1 MGRGSKNLSKGNR
14 KLALMHES
22 ESLHY
27 RMYKAGRT
35 WLFAGIATFSLGAV
49 LLGSQVTASA
59 AEDPTQTTAPA
70 TTSETGTGA
79 GQAADT
85 NAGAGQAADSN
96 TGATAEQPAAP
107 TTTKVAADTPATNGT
122 QDQAAANAGDI
133 TKPVTTTS
141 DTTEA
146 PKLNTDSNDFEGKAS
161 APDGNTDKAETAG
174 AVIKTG
180 IFGSGITTAAD
191 NSTTANL
198 GTKEAAK
205 DNVDSANQNQN
216 RAANKYTNAQDP
228 NKTSAIPASKN
239 GAIDSGA
246 TPEQVLAGGLT
257 MTPGAGGQTLSDT
270 QNPTAKNN
278 DDMDQTIQSNVVDQI
293 DDAAKQKDPNHMD
306 YSNSILDQA
315 NDQGA
320 ISSDSGITDKSTNQS
335 GLVTRNGTLYAQ
347 GNSSGLGDVTIGG
360 SSQQGVNFGIPS
372 NLQGQDVNLKVG
384 TFKVVAQSDVGV
396 VLQTETGERFQITNA
411 DLGKDSTVTTDGGGI
426 LGFGGATLDGVQ
438 PIYAAIAPNNSTIRY
453 TYTDENGVHD
463 VDSKYY
469 KDLFKP
475 GNTISGL
482 GIYMAN
488 MNGGVI
494 QQLTGFVTNAVTD
507 ISTLAGNIGTK
518 LIGNGQSLINSK
530 GLNIASVTQALNDLF
545 SSAQELSNVSG
556 EGTTAIDNYSGP
568 GVSSIVATLVQIL
581 GAVGVDTEPFSE
593 AYQASMSLIN
603 ANIKEMNRYGDAL
616 MATTA
621 DDGTKGVNEEMLM
634 PATIGDD
641 GKGNQVISM
650 KTPAGFS
657 TWNAIL
663 NMVNS
668 YITGWTA
675 GIGKALDGVFTGEQ
689 PIDAPVSPTYVT
701 VKDKDGNEI
710 QYDVS
715 KINGQKPQDIL
726 KINYDDSGLGRT
738 PMIGSGGWDIVT
750 GILDALS
757 AVNNKLIQPAISA
770 VSSTLTNGIGN
781 IGSDVISG
789 NLGAMKAEAAIPI
802 SWTDP
807 SFIKKADDGA
817 VDKTQS
823 AIPGQFIAETF
834 DSNMNLFNQTQSGS
848 TTIAYQNVDKT
859 QLRDLLSKVAPADQ
873 GTAQYKFANDAAQ
886 NPNASQYDVDRA
898 VLALAP
904 DAKITTGTS
913 TTTDAVV
920 GNASLKDLT
929 NQTGQDLTDAATA
942 LQDAKD
948 YLATQFT
955 TQANVLTIT
964 PSDPSSTDATALNN
978 VKVTFEASDFEVVA
992 APTDASDKTNSHFS
1006 YSLTKAGQDKLA
1018 AAVAAAVKDATVIPA
1033 GPSTITLTPEGQVTI
1048 LVVPGNDATPS
1059 VALTDPKDAKGNVI
1073 TVPVSITGKAGDP
1086 VDLTKLPA
1094 SVVADG
1100 FNWTRPTSTTEK
1112 IPEKASNNPIVIPYV
1127 KGSAVGTGTEGGE
1140 PQAGDVKYFVVP
1152 VDEAGN
1158 QLADP
1163 ISHSDG
1169 TTGAAI
1175 STDGLKA
1182 QYQDVNGKTWY
1193 EPLNLTSYVVGKDG
1207 ETTQVLYT
1215 DKDPQNQSGNGGNVD
1230 NPTGKVSIVYVGDGL
1245 WKVDDGNGHSFT
1257 FDPSKFG
1264 NGSNQPII
1272 INIGGNTNTNTN
1284 NNGGSGSTGTG
1295 STGEG
1300 STGTTGTGSN
1310 GTSLIILP
1318 GQNGDQGIKANKN
1331 PDGSITFVFP
1341 NGDTQTVQP
1350 GDNGDHT
1357 NPAGGNFKVNSDGT
1371 ITFTDPSGNSFTVD
1385 PNNKGTG
1392 STQPG
1397 SIVTNITL
1405 PGKDGEDGQNTPDQT
1420 FFVEK
1425 TPEGNVILHLP
1436 GGGTATLAPGETI
1449 NLPGGGSAVLNPD
1462 GTITFTDPNGGTYT
1476 INPDNGNKTPNGQI
1490 NINPGNGSSLPS
1502 INGDGNIIIINPGD
1516 GTVNYGTG
1524 GNGEGTNNPNGGSTS
1539 TTTTTINI
1547 PGGDGI
1553 KATKNPDGSITF
1565 VFPNGDTQT
1574 VQPGGSTTPNKDGSF
1589 TVNPDGTI
1597 TFTDPNGNSYTFD
1610 PNKGGQATQPIVIN
1624 IPTPDGGASA
1634 TKNPDG
1640 SFTFNFPGGGS
1651 ETVQP
1656 GGSTKPASDGS
1667 YFTVNPDGTITFN
1680 DGKGGTFVLDPNSGK
1695 GATTE
1700 PGSKETVVI
1709 IPGKDGQSYVVD
1721 VEKTPEGNTIIHL
1734 PNGSTIPVKPGD
1746 TGTLP
1751 DGTKYVVND
1760 NGTVTFTTPGGDTQ
1774 TIDPNKGTGNVTI
1787 TTNTTNNGGGTGNT
1801 NNTSNGGVDTDGDGL
1816 PDSTETVLGINPENK
1831 DTDGDGDTDLQE
1843 LLNSTDPKD
1852 PNSNLNSLE
1861 NGGKGGNTGNGGST
1875 TTTTITTI
1883 SNVPGQGGDVKVIKN
1898 PDGSITFVFPN
1909 SDTQTVQPGGST
1921 TPDANGGSFTVNPDG
1936 TITFNDGKGGQYTID
1951 PNKGG
1956 AATQPIVINIPTPDG
1971 GASATKNPDGSFTF
1985 NFPGGGSETVQ
1996 PGGSTKPASD
2006 GSFFTVN
2013 PDGTIT
2019 FNDGKG
2025 GTFILDPNS
2034 GKGNTTEP
2042 GSKETVVILPGKD
2055 GQNYVVDVEKTPEG
2069 NTIIHLPNGST
2080 IPVKPG
2086 DTGTLPDGTKYV
2098 VNDNGSVTF
2107 TTPNGGTQ
2115 TIDPNKGTSNITST
2129 TTNTTNN
2136 NGGGEGT
2143 GSNNT
2148 NSNNTNSGN
2157 ITYNYYGEGANGPAS
2172 AQITLPAGKDGKSYT
2187 ITYTKNPDGTFSI
2200 TMPGGNPTD
2209 VKPGDKGSLPN
2220 GGSYVVLPDGSLSIT
2235 NPDGSTTVVNPGNGN
2250 GNGAPLNGGAGNVT
2264 VNVTVNG
2271 GAGGATV
2278 NTPAGNYTVSVNGDG
2293 TYTITA
2299 PNGETVPNL
2308 KPGATGTLPGNGG
2321 SYEVGNGQIT
2331 ITEPGGAK
2339 LTFNVNTNGGNTNP
2353 GGDTNTNPGGTTDPN
2368 GNGGTGTT
2376 TPGGNG
2382 STPTGPNTTTPT
2394 GDAGTAVTTPSNGN
2408 TGNTGNGG
2416 TGISTT
2422 TGEGTATG
2430 ANGNGANGTGADQGG
2445 IVTGGDA
2452 GTATGTQAGTANQ
2465 GGAIAQGTS
2474 AGTATTA
2481 AGAAASGEV
2490 NGNKQAADKSAL
2502 PQTDEKPAEGI
2513 AALGLLGGLVSLLGL
2528 AGAKRRRKD
2537 I

>member
-70 TTSETGTGA
+70 TTPEAGTGA
-79 GQAADT
+79 GQATDT
-85 NAGAGQAADSN
+85 NAGAAAQQQPA
-96 TGATAEQPAAP
+96 ATQEQPAADTNAANQSNNINAATATTDQPGDISKP
-107 TTTKVAADTPATNGT
+107 TTTTKQVDPKVQGTTTGQVEAPQGTTPTTDTNKALIDTTLFGNGNTATGENSATAKLGDTTSAGT
-122 QDQAAANAGDI
+122 KIDSANAGQDR
-133 TKPVTTTS
+133 
-141 DTTEA
+141 
-146 PKLNTDSNDFEGKAS
+146 G
-161 APDGNTDKAETAG
+161 
-174 AVIKTG
+174 
-180 IFGSGITTAAD
+180 
-191 NSTTANL
+191 
-198 GTKEAAK
+198 
-205 DNVDSANQNQN
+205 
-216 RAANKYTNAQDP
+216 ANKYSTVGGSDAAPDLQGG
-228 NKTSAIPASKN
+228 ASSWAN
-239 GAIDSGA
+239 IDG
-246 TPEQVLAGGLT
+246 
-257 MTPGAGGQTLSDT
+257 T
-270 QNPTAKNN
+270 QKSTVVGDGTAKLN
-278 DDMDQTIQSNVVDQI
+278 DGLDMSFNSAYPSQGDTGQFQTDETTTTTDQ
-293 DDAAKQKDPNHMD
+293 
-306 YSNSILDQA
+306 L
-315 NDQGA
+315 NDQNA
-320 ISSDSGITDKSTNQS
+320 ISSDPTNAATRYGVFYAQGQNKGLSVSAIGNSTNGASIGIPANLAGTVKVGTWMVVEQTPVGILIENVDPDHPEDITKGTHEQFRIVDANLGKSDDYKPGTMIPNSKLGGYAVVTTTLNGDAIAPIVEAVTQAISTLSTAAGDVGSALISGVDQVVTGVSGAIGGIAGNILGGLTGDDLNIQGFTDAYHAEANQIQNEIKQLNLYGETLMEHGIEMTTLEEVKTSTVSYTDPVTGKTVQTPVYSVNTNSGVATAIANMINSYINGWSDGIKKAVLGMLAGNQVFHYNKGVDADSTAQYDGKTPIQVLEDGNDS
-335 GLVTRNGTLYAQ
+335 GLVATVINAL
-347 GNSSGLGDVTIGG
+347 SGAAKMAGDAISGGVDKASAAATKIIGDAVKVGIDGQIGG
-360 SSQQGVNFGIPS
+360 SVSAAFP
-372 NLQGQDVNLKVG
+372 LTWKDP
-384 TFKVVAQSDVGV
+384 
-396 VLQTETGERFQITNA
+396 VLQDKDGKNILPGQFVGETFQ
-411 DLGKDSTVTTDGGGI
+411 
-426 LGFGGATLDGVQ
+426 
-438 PIYAAIAPNNSTIRY
+438 
-453 TYTDENGVHD
+453 
-463 VDSKYY
+463 
-469 KDLFKP
+469 
-475 GNTISGL
+475 
-482 GIYMAN
+482 
-488 MNGGVI
+488 
-494 QQLTGFVTNAVTD
+494 TNAVAYNTSTD
-507 ISTLAGNIGTK
+507 
-518 LIGNGQSLINSK
+518 
-530 GLNIASVTQALNDLF
+530 
-545 SSAQELSNVSG
+545 
-556 EGTTAIDNYSGP
+556 
-568 GVSSIVATLVQIL
+568 
-581 GAVGVDTEPFSE
+581 
-593 AYQASMSLIN
+593 
-603 ANIKEMNRYGDAL
+603 
-616 MATTA
+616 
-621 DDGTKGVNEEMLM
+621 
-634 PATIGDD
+634 
-641 GKGNQVISM
+641 
-650 KTPAGFS
+650 
-657 TWNAIL
+657 
-663 NMVNS
+663 
-668 YITGWTA
+668 
-675 GIGKALDGVFTGEQ
+675 
-689 PIDAPVSPTYVT
+689 
-701 VKDKDGNEI
+701 
-710 QYDVS
+710 
-715 KINGQKPQDIL
+715 
-726 KINYDDSGLGRT
+726 
-738 PMIGSGGWDIVT
+738 
-750 GILDALS
+750 
-757 AVNNKLIQPAISA
+757 
-770 VSSTLTNGIGN
+770 SSTT
-781 IGSDVISG
+781 V
-789 NLGAMKAEAAIPI
+789 
-802 SWTDP
+802 
-807 SFIKKADDGA
+807 
-817 VDKTQS
+817 
-823 AIPGQFIAETF
+823 
-834 DSNMNLFNQTQSGS
+834 
-848 TTIAYQNVDKT
+848 AYQNVDKS
-859 QLRDLLSKVAPADQ
+859 QLSSQLDAIANGTVKNVDPAAV
-873 GTAQYKFANDAAQ
+873 TKAKNFLA
-886 NPNASQYDVDRA
+886 NPNASQYDVDQA
-898 VLALAP
+898 FKALGGTIETTAQTGIGNAILKDHQGTEAGQTFDEILKDNLSDLLKVDYNSAATEADKAAFAAATSALKDTDYVIAP
-904 DAKITTGTS
+904 SADGATS
-913 TTTDAVV
+913 TTYTLKDTVVTSINEALAKSGNLKFVAPKPGTLTLFDAKNPGGGDNPGNPEQTGDSTYTVDAIDEAGKVLPGSIHTDQK
-920 GNASLKDLT
+920 GNA
-929 NQTGQDLTDAATA
+929 G
-942 LQDAKD
+942 
-948 YLATQFT
+948 
-955 TQANVLTIT
+955 
-964 PSDPSSTDATALNN
+964 DPI
-978 VKVTFEASDFEVVA
+978 
-992 APTDASDKTNSHFS
+992 
-1006 YSLTKAGQDKLA
+1006 
-1018 AAVAAAVKDATVIPA
+1018 DATVL
-1033 GPSTITLTPEGQVTI
+1033 G
-1048 LVVPGNDATPS
+1048 ATY
-1059 VALTDPKDAKGNVI
+1059 KDA
-1073 TVPVSITGKAGDP
+1073 
-1086 VDLTKLPA
+1086 
-1094 SVVADG
+1094 
-1100 FNWTRPTSTTEK
+1100 
-1112 IPEKASNNPIVIPYV
+1112 
-1127 KGSAVGTGTEGGE
+1127 
-1140 PQAGDVKYFVVP
+1140 
-1152 VDEAGN
+1152 
-1158 QLADP
+1158 
-1163 ISHSDG
+1163 
-1169 TTGAAI
+1169 
-1175 STDGLKA
+1175 
-1182 QYQDVNGKTWY
+1182 NGKTWY
-1193 EPLNLTSYVVGKDG
+1193 KPAADSLASYYIKDG
-1207 ETTQVLYT
+1207 ATIHVLYT
-1215 DKDPQNQSGNGGNVD
+1215 DKDPENTDGNGGNGGDNGGNVD

-1264 NGSNQPII
+1264 NGSGQPIV

-1284 NNGGSGSTGTG
+1284 NNGGSGSNGTGT
-1295 STGEG
+1295 TGNG
-1300 STGTTGTGSN
+1300 STGTDGTGAN
-1310 GTSLIILP
+1310 GGTSLIILP

-1397 SIVTNITL
+1397 SVVTNITL

-1597 TFTDPNGNSYTFD
+1597 TFTDPNGNSYTLD

-1624 IPTPDGGASA
+1624 IPTPGGGASA
-1634 TKNPDG
+1634 TKNSDG

-1709 IPGKDGQSYVVD
+1709 IPGKDGQNYVVD

-1909 SDTQTVQPGGST
+1909 GGTQTVQPGGST

-2143 GSNNT
+2143 DSNNT

-2200 TMPGGNPTD
+2200 TMPGGDATN

-2376 TPGGNG
+2376 GPEGNGGTGTTTPGGNG
-2382 STPTGPNTTTPT
+2382 STPTGPTTTTPT

-2430 ANGNGANGTGADQGG
+2430 ANGTGADQGG

-2465 GGAIAQGTS
+2465 GGAIAQDTS